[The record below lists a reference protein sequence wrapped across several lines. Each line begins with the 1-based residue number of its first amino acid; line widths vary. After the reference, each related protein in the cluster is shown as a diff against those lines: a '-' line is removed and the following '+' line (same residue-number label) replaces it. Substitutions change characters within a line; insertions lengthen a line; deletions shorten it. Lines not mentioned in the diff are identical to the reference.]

1 MQIRNVVCE
10 NCRKVFDRD
19 VNRHKR
25 AEHHYCCM
33 KCGHEHALKLNL
45 EEAVGKRFGN
55 LVVLRYCGKDVHG
68 RNMCLT
74 RCDCGAETV
83 KALSLVRSGKST
95 RCDRYCVAENIA
107 KKKIEKDIIDAKK
120 EKRITNSVKVF
131 IRENNDC
138 SDEYIDEIMK
148 VYRLDK
154 QEVLDI
160 LVEKQKGLQ
169 NDN

>member
-95 RCDRYCVAENIA
+95 RCDRYCVADKKVKEKA
-107 KKKIEKDIIDAKK
+107 KKELEDSIK
-120 EKRITNSVKVF
+120 EKRITKSVKTF
-131 IRENNDC
+131 IREM
-138 SDEYIDEIMK
+138 SDGSEEYINLIAKM
-148 VYRLDK
+148 YRLEK
-154 QEVLDI
+154 EEVEEI
-160 LVEKQKGLQ
+160 LKGEELQ

>member
-1 MQIRNVVCE
+1 MHTKTV
-10 NCRKVFDRD
+10 NCASCNKAFKRGKKRPTKSDDFYCNADCRE
-19 VNRHKR
+19 RH
-25 AEHHYCCM
+25 
-33 KCGHEHALKLNL
+33 GLKLTL
-45 EEAVGKRFGN
+45 AKVIGKRFGS
-55 LVVLRYCGKDVHG
+55 LIILSYSGKDGNG

-74 RCDCGAETV
+74 RCDCGIETIKSISHV
-83 KALSLVRSGKST
+83 KTGKST